1 MFRII
6 QECSLFIK
14 NNHNFLISVLVSNAF
29 PVFHKTGLISP
40 PPPPV
45 FIFSLFLDA
54 QMSKENTT
62 EECALLDWAESTH
75 SSQMYVAF

>member
-1 MFRII
+1 MG
-6 QECSLFIK
+6 EVETLD
-14 NNHNFLISVLVSNAF
+14 
-29 PVFHKTGLISP
+29 
-40 PPPPV
+40 PV

>member
-1 MFRII
+1 MLF
-6 QECSLFIK
+6 QFFIK
-14 NNHNFLISVLVSNAF
+14 QDWFSA
-29 PVFHKTGLISP
+29 